1 MDPIKK
7 WKKLKFIWCL
17 LKFEIKKQ
25 SMAQVAMNEESH
37 RIQMNGGESEVSVT
51 QFWST
56 EKYFKDKNP
65 QKKTEKRATL
75 KFFIIEKRKKLQQA
89 LVFN

>member
-65 QKKTEKRATL
+65 PKN
-75 KFFIIEKRKKLQQA
+75 RKKGNLKILYYWKKKEIA
-89 LVFN
+89 TGFSF